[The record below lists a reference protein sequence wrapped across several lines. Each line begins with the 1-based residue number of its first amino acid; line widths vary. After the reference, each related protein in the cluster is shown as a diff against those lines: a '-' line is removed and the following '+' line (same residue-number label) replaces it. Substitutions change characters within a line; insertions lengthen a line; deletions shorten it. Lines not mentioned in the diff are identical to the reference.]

1 MSSALSRLGLGPRDR
16 AVILHADDV
25 GMCAATVTAFAE
37 LAVGGGVSSG
47 SLMVPCPAFAEA
59 AAFCRAHPEIDAGVH
74 LTLTSEWEGLRWGPL
89 STVDSASGLV
99 GEDGAFHRDSATAG
113 NADPDAVARELA
125 AQLAAARRA
134 GREPTHLDS
143 HMVSAFDPRL
153 LPRYLELARRER
165 VPPLLFRPGSPGF
178 SLAREVDGLVDEWEA
193 AGLPVVDHVV
203 SLGLRRVEDRWELAR
218 AAVESLPPGLTH
230 FIVHPAVDGPELRGI
245 ATDWRARVEDYRLL
259 ADGRLTRLLRE
270 RGVEI
275 IGYREVGGSVA
286 AW

>member
-1 MSSALSRLGLGPRDR
+1 MNPALSRLGLGPHDR

-37 LAVGGGVSSG
+37 LAVGGGVTSG
-47 SLMVPCPAFAEA
+47 SLMVPCPGFADA
-59 AAFCRAHPEIDAGVH
+59 AAFCRAHPEVDAGVH
-74 LTLTSEWEGLRWGPL
+74 LTLTSEWEDLRWGPV
-89 STVDSASGLV
+89 SAIDPASGLV
-99 GEDGAFHRDSATAG
+99 GDDACFHRDAATAG
-113 NADPDAVARELA
+113 NADPDAAARELA
-125 AQLAAARRA
+125 AQLAAARQA
-134 GREPTHLDS
+134 GVDPTHLDS

-165 VPPLLFRPGSPGF
+165 LPALLFRPGNPSF
-178 SLAREVDGLVDEWEA
+178 ALAPEVDRLVDEWET

-203 SLGLRRVEDRWELAR
+203 SLGLRRVEGRWELAR
-218 AAVESLPPGLTH
+218 AAVDALPHGLTH

-245 ATDWRARVEDYRLL
+245 ATDWRARVEDYRVL

-270 RGVEI
+270 RGVEM
-275 IGYREVGGSVA
+275 IGYRDVGESVA

>member
-1 MSSALSRLGLGPRDR
+1 MNPVLSHLGLGPHDR

-37 LAVGGGVSSG
+37 LAVGGGVTSG
-47 SLMVPCPAFAEA
+47 SLMVPCPSFLAA
-59 AAFCRAHPEIDAGVH
+59 AAFCHAHPEVDAGVH
-74 LTLTSEWEGLRWGPL
+74 LTLTSEWERLRWGPV
-89 STVDSASGLV
+89 SAVDLASGLV
-99 GEDGAFHRDSATAG
+99 GDDGTFHRDSATAG

-125 AQLAAARRA
+125 TQLAAARQA
-134 GREPTHLDS
+134 GLDPTHLDS

-165 VPPLLFRPGSPGF
+165 LPALLFRPGNSSFP
-178 SLAREVDGLVDEWEA
+178 LADEVHGLVDAWEA

-203 SLGLRRVEDRWELAR
+203 SLGLRRVEGRWELAR

-230 FIVHPAVDGPELRGI
+230 FIVHPAVDDPELRET

-259 ADGRLTRLLRE
+259 ADGRLARCLEE
-270 RGVEI
+270 RGAQL
-275 IGYREVGGSVA
+275 IGYRDVGESVA